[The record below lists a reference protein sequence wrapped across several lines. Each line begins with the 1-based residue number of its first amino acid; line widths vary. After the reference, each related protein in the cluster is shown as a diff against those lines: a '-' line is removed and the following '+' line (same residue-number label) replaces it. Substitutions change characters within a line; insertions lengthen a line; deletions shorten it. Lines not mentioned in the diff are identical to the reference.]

1 MRVLE
6 ERLERIKSE
15 LVELHHL
22 SRKAVELSV
31 KAMYGGED
39 ERFEV
44 GKIEKQA
51 DVMNTDIEND
61 SLSAVALFQPV
72 AKDLRFLA
80 TVMRLS
86 GNYERITDLALKIAR
101 YDVKSDLCRD
111 KIEEM
116 HGTVL
121 EMFDTVEKALKGEVE
136 GMKGE
141 LVSRDDRIDMLK
153 EEVMKEVDGK
163 VLNRD
168 VLSIIFAATHLERI
182 GDILNKNGARI
193 IFIEEGRRVWIK

>member
-1 MRVLE
+1 MKVLE
-6 ERLERIKSE
+6 ERLERIRGE
-15 LVELHHL
+15 LVELHVL
-22 SRKAVELSV
+22 TKRAVELSV
-31 KAMYGGED
+31 KAMYGGTE
-39 ERFEV
+39 EMGEV
-44 GKIEKQA
+44 EKIEKQA

-101 YDVKSDLCRD
+101 YDVETELCRD
-111 KIEEM
+111 RIEDM
-116 HGTVL
+116 HRTVL
-121 EMFDTVEKALKGEVE
+121 EMFDIVEKALKGEVE

-141 LVSRDDRIDMLK
+141 LISRDDRIDMLK
-153 EEVMKEVDGK
+153 DEVMREVEGK
-163 VLNRD
+163 VLDRD
-168 VLSIIFAATHLERI
+168 VLSIVFAATHLERI
-182 GDILNKNGARI
+182 GDILSKNGARI